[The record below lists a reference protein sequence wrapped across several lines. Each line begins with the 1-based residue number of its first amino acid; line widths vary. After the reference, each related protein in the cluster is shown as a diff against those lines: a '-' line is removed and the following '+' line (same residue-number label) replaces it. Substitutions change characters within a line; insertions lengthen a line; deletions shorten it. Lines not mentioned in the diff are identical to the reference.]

1 LGSIYNKKYLTCN
14 VNKSN
19 NIKNNTLPIGRL
31 LRAALGLF
39 FLTEVVPVFLEV
51 TTEGAYI
58 RLGWALGLLVF
69 YLILHYIILNFAL
82 KINSFTGAVLSFGPF
97 LAVFYIG
104 YGGPAATGA
113 LTFLAISLIIAAI
126 RSDSGCEVMSIPS
139 VISGKHTHLC
149 CLLFSP
155 IDWFEK
161 NLKND

>member
-1 LGSIYNKKYLTCN
+1 MNRL
-14 VNKSN
+14 N

-31 LRAALGLF
+31 LRAVLGLF
-39 FLTEVVPVFLEV
+39 FLTEVVPVFMEV
-51 TTEGAYI
+51 TTKGVLI
-58 RLGWALGLLVF
+58 RLGWAVGLLIF

-97 LAVFYIG
+97 LAVFFIG

-139 VISGKHTHLC
+139 VITGRHTHLC

-161 NLKND
+161 KLKNNA